1 MEPVRTSDSTNI
13 NYWIW
18 TQFLELLHKGGLLNS
33 IISFYQKG
41 NWGLEMKWLAQ
52 ELPVSQHWPENSNLT
67 YLTQTCGFP
76 GATSG
81 KINPPVNAGDM
92 RHGFDPWVGKS
103 PGGGHGNPLQYSCL
117 ENPKDRGAWWTIV
130 YRVRKSQRQLK
141 WLSMQRNTNLVSF
154 NCTTSWCFLESDL
167 FWSKTAIKVM
177 LDLLLSF

>member
-1 MEPVRTSDSTNI
+1 MSCSELVCQAGEPH
-13 NYWIW
+13 
-18 TQFLELLHKGGLLNS
+18 L
-33 IISFYQKG
+33 
-41 NWGLEMKWLAQ
+41 WLYCWLMDALFSR
-52 ELPVSQHWPENSNLT
+52 ELPLPT
-67 YLTQTCGFP
+67 DTCGF
-76 GATSG
+76 SG
-81 KINPPVNAGDM
+81 GSVVKNLSASAGDV
-92 RHGFDPWVGKS
+92 RDLGLIPGLGRS

>member
-92 RHGFDPWVGKS
+92 RHGFDPWVGKIPWRRAWQS
-103 PGGGHGNPLQYSCL
+103 TPIFLAGESHGQRSLT
-117 ENPKDRGAWWTIV
+117 ATV